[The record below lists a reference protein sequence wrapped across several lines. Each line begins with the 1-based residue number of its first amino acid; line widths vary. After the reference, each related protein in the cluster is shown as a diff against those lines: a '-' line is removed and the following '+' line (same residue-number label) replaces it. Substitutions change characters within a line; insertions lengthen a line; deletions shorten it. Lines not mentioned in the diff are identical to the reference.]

1 MQILPAIMTFA
12 ANAIE
17 NKDTYS
23 VVQDIESGVDHI
35 VSNTDNITLFGI
47 DIDIFNFI
55 FAVLAFIVGV
65 FAAIF
70 DWNGFRA
77 SKRTADNVVRV
88 SEDVQ
93 IAQFNDLI
101 RHFYRNM
108 ICSLGISVR
117 QINWNMHNGYV
128 SETHLLKLKTL
139 PEDII
144 HLEKYNTDRTLYTRM
159 HEVKLLLRNYDSEI
173 DIALMHFKDRQIRT
187 ESMLDDFDNLLFKPF
202 YLISTIVRL
211 EKEVFPKRCFDI
223 ESNPLSQAIFII
235 ISEHFN
241 KLADNIDKLADRII
255 PLATSSID
263 PKIVKYFDNGFSRLT
278 KMIDDDTKFMDMSDI
293 LNENNPFL
301 KESAREFIIRLREG
315 KTNRQTCSFE
325 IPGYMQALS
334 SNNFDVRQMLLF
346 AISADL
352 EIEREKIKFIEFV
365 DTNKK
370 E

>member
-1 MQILPAIMTFA
+1 MQILSIIITLA
-12 ANAIE
+12 ANVTGK
-17 NKDTYS
+17 KDTYT
-23 VVQDIESGVDHI
+23 VVRDIESGVDHI
-35 VSNTDNITLFGI
+35 VNNTDNITLFGI

-108 ICSLGISVR
+108 ICSLGISIR
-117 QINWNMHNGYV
+117 QINGNQHNGYV

-144 HLEKYNTDRTLYTRM
+144 HLEKYNTDRNLYTRM
-159 HEVKLLLRNYDSEI
+159 HEMKLLLRNYDSEI
-173 DIALMHFKDRQIRT
+173 DIALMHFKDRQIQT

-202 YLISTIVRL
+202 YLISTIVKL

-223 ESNPLSQAIFII
+223 ESSPLAQAIFII

-241 KLADNIDKLADRII
+241 KLSDNIDKLADKTI
-255 PLATSSID
+255 PLAASAIN
-263 PKIVKYFDNGFSRLT
+263 PKVVKYFDKGFSQLA
-278 KMIDDDTKFMDMSDI
+278 KMIDADNGFMDMSDI

-301 KESAREFIIRLREG
+301 KESAKEFISRLREG
-315 KTNRQTCSFE
+315 KTGRQTCSFE
-325 IPGYMQALS
+325 VPGYMQALS
-334 SNNFDVRQMLLF
+334 SNNFDVKQMLLF

-352 EIEREKIKFIEFV
+352 EIEKGKIKFIEFV
-365 DTNKK
+365 DTSKK